1 MGLASERINIMTTS
15 SLSPELLVPRLGQ
28 YLVEKGL
35 IKPED
40 LSRALE
46 YQAELRAQGKDR
58 LIGQVLIDLGI
69 IDIAMREAIITEQLQ
84 ELKTNLQ
91 EANEQLLDANQ
102 QLERRVQQR
111 TAELQRAMEKLAE
124 VSQLKANIVANISHE
139 LRTPLTHLKG
149 YMELLLTG
157 DMGPLTEQQQA
168 ALGIMERSSERLG
181 RLIEDLLM
189 FSLSEKEK
197 LHLHLAPFSIQDL
210 CVSSLHKTN
219 QKAKDRNIKMVL
231 DCHQGIPA
239 VDGDVEK
246 ISWVVL
252 QFLDN
257 AIKFTQS
264 GGTVTLRTDLEDR
277 MVRISVMDTG
287 IGIPETRID
296 EMFDSFHQLDGSSTR
311 RAGGTGLGLALA
323 KKIVEAH
330 GSIIQVSS
338 DVGKGSCFSF
348 ALKVH

>member
-1 MGLASERINIMTTS
+1 MTNS

-35 IKPED
+35 IKAED
-40 LSRALE
+40 LDRALE
-46 YQAELRAQGKDR
+46 YQAALRAKGTDR

-84 ELKTNLQ
+84 ELKATLQ
-91 EANEQLLDANQ
+91 EANEQLVEANQ
-102 QLERRVQQR
+102 QLERRVQER
-111 TAELQRAMEKLAE
+111 TAELQKAMEKLAE
-124 VSQLKANIVANISHE
+124 VNQLKANIVANISHE

-149 YMELLLTG
+149 YLELLLAG

-189 FSLSEKEK
+189 FSLSEREK
-197 LHLHLAPFSIQDL
+197 LHLHLEPFSIQNL
-210 CVSSLHKTN
+210 CVSCLHKSAL
-219 QKAKDRNIKMVL
+219 KAKERSIKMVL
-231 DCHQGIPA
+231 DCDQGIPE
-239 VDGDVEK
+239 VDGDMEK
-246 ISWVVL
+246 ISWVML

-257 AIKFTQS
+257 AIKFTQT
-264 GGTVTLRTDLEDR
+264 GGTVTLRTTLEDR
-277 MVRISVMDTG
+277 MVCIEVMDTG
-287 IGIPETRID
+287 MGIPEARLD
-296 EMFDSFHQLDGSSTR
+296 EVFDLFHQLDGSTTR

-330 GSIIQVSS
+330 GSIIQVTS

-348 ALKVH
+348 SLKVH

>member
-1 MGLASERINIMTTS
+1 
-15 SLSPELLVPRLGQ
+15 
-28 YLVEKGL
+28 
-35 IKPED
+35 
-40 LSRALE
+40 
-46 YQAELRAQGKDR
+46 
-58 LIGQVLIDLGI
+58 
-69 IDIAMREAIITEQLQ
+69 MREAIITEQLQ

-91 EANEQLLDANQ
+91 EANEQLLEANQ

-111 TAELQRAMEKLAE
+111 TAELQSAMEKLAE
-124 VSQLKANIVANISHE
+124 VNQLKANIVANISHE

-149 YMELLLTG
+149 YLELLLTG
-157 DMGPLTEQQQA
+157 DMGPLTEQPQA

-197 LHLHLAPFSIQDL
+197 LHLHLEPFSIQNL
-210 CVSSLHKTN
+210 CQSCINKSQL
-219 QKAKDRNIKMVL
+219 KAKERGIRLVL
-231 DCHQGIPA
+231 DIDQGIPE
-239 VDGDVEK
+239 VDGDMEK

-257 AIKFTQS
+257 AIKFTQQ
-264 GGTVTLRTDLEDR
+264 GGTVTLRATVEDR
-277 MVRISVMDTG
+277 LACVAVLDTG
-287 IGIPETRID
+287 MGIPEARLD
-296 EMFDSFHQLDGSSTR
+296 EAFDSFHQLDGSTTR

-338 DVGKGSCFSF
+338 DVGKGSSFSF
-348 ALKVH
+348 SLKVH

>member
-1 MGLASERINIMTTS
+1 MSTP
-15 SLSPELLVPRLGQ
+15 SLTPELLVPRLGD

-35 IKPED
+35 IRPED
-40 LSRALE
+40 LDRALR
-46 YQAELRAQGKDR
+46 YQANLRAEGKDR

-69 IDIAMREAIITEQLQ
+69 IDAAMREAIITQQLQ

-91 EANEQLLDANQ
+91 EANEQLVEANQ
-102 QLERRVQQR
+102 QLERRVEQR

-124 VSQLKANIVANISHE
+124 VNQLKANIVANISHE
-139 LRTPLTHLKG
+139 LRTPLTHMKG
-149 YMELLLTG
+149 YLELLLTG

-197 LHLHLAPFSIQDL
+197 LTLHLAPFSVQKL
-210 CVSSLHKTN
+210 CTNSLNKSIH
-219 QKAKDRNIKMVL
+219 KAKERSIKIVL
-231 DCHQGIPA
+231 ECDHTTPE
-239 VDGDVEK
+239 VVGDEEK

-264 GGTVTLRTDLEDR
+264 GGTVTLRTALEDR
-277 MVRISVMDTG
+277 MVRISVLDTG

-296 EMFDSFHQLDGSSTR
+296 EVFDSFNQLDGSTTR

-330 GSIIQVSS
+330 GTMIQVTS

-348 ALKVH
+348 ALRAR